1 MAELGLMRAGR
12 TPVPSELPVLTPRRR
27 WPLPDSGRSES
38 PERPSEFRDRAVVWQ
53 SVTGISG

>member
-27 WPLPDSGRSES
+27 WPFRIAVAQNRRSGL
-38 PERPSEFRDRAVVWQ
+38 SEFRDRPVVWQ
-53 SVTGISG
+53 SVTGISA